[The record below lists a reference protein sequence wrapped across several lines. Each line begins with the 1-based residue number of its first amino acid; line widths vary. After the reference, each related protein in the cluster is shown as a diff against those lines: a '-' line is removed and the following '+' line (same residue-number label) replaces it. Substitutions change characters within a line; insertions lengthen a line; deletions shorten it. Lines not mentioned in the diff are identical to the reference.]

1 MKKYLMTGVA
11 ALAFAATF
19 TSCSKSDDLY
29 NANAEVENQEKAYSD
44 AFKAKYG
51 DIASNQTW
59 GFNKVRT
66 RTRGCDTDAKLWAGK
81 ADYDGI
87 VIPKPINGGDNPNE
101 AAEVIAEFSKIRKTK
116 SNVNLPFTDF
126 FVQQVY
132 KGVATYETWPDQNGH
147 KTQNAGG
154 STYMDQL
161 ACGYSHDHVKNFNGG
176 NYSGGSYDQVWTG
189 ALSGP
194 DVNTDKVYQDDQMEL
209 MVGSTTECF
218 SFHNSWGDNQHWYDD
233 NYYVLEY
240 KGAYYVGFDYQSDGA
255 EDTKVGSGYLKGDKF
270 IDRDYIY
277 NDWIVKITP
286 AYPQNDPE
294 KVVKETGRIICED
307 LGTSDDFDFNDI
319 VFDATIYTDGTCDI
333 TILSAGGT
341 LDVTVAGVD
350 IHAQTGKMNTKCNYA
365 LPTQTGYENK
375 HLIDIPIVV
384 STTNQAGEVVSYEL
398 AAKAGAA
405 PQKIC
410 VPKSYKW
417 CTERTNIEE
426 AHPQFK
432 DWVNKNDIDTWATN
446 YVVGKVIE

>member
-1 MKKYLMTGVA
+1 MTGVA

-194 DVNTDKVYQDDQMEL
+194 DVNNDKVYQDDQMEL